1 MQVEISNGDVVVE
14 ASLLGELLDVA
25 PADIQPLMQAQEI
38 TSVLEK
44 GVDDHAGEYRLSFFF
59 RNRRARL
66 SIDAGGQIIRR
77 SVVDFGDRP
86 LPRTMHS
93 ARS

>member
-1 MQVEISNGDVVVE
+1 
-14 ASLLGELLDVA
+14 
-25 PADIQPLMQAQEI
+25 
-38 TSVLEK
+38 
-44 GVDDHAGEYRLSFFF
+44 
-59 RNRRARL
+59 L